1 MLNYNTIKD
10 ITIKD
15 ITIKDITIK
24 DITKNNMDLSGIK
37 DLNLSIILERLN
49 NTNILIK
56 CILISL
62 IFLYFFEDW
71 NFQRILI
78 LLFAFIAIF
87 LFFNRDL
94 IVIKSSDNKNNGNNG
109 NNSKGKN
116 SKMNIKEVNRKL
128 ENISNNVPEKTKNI
142 VPELK
147 DVIKNMKIIIEYSHK
162 MKNLAEEDERSYC
175 KLTKELVKLT
185 KEYVKQINVLI
196 TDIDKKNYPHLTY
209 QKVRDCQKEID
220 IQVNSLHFKVGLDQY
235 MELALLLN
243 EYENTIELITTK
255 IINYL
260 NKNFADS
267 PTASISPIQPIND
280 PRGYDDAQDLSLHFM
295 P

>member
-1 MLNYNTIKD
+1 
-10 ITIKD
+10 
-15 ITIKDITIK
+15 
-24 DITKNNMDLSGIK
+24 MDLSGIK

-94 IVIKSSDNKNNGNNG
+94 IVIKSSDNENNGNNG
-109 NNSKGKN
+109 NNGNNNNNKGKN

-147 DVIKNMKIIIEYSHK
+147 DVIKNMIILFIYI
-162 MKNLAEEDERSYC
+162 SY
-175 KLTKELVKLT
+175 
-185 KEYVKQINVLI
+185 
-196 TDIDKKNYPHLTY
+196 
-209 QKVRDCQKEID
+209 
-220 IQVNSLHFKVGLDQY
+220 
-235 MELALLLN
+235 
-243 EYENTIELITTK
+243 
-255 IINYL
+255 
-260 NKNFADS
+260 
-267 PTASISPIQPIND
+267 
-280 PRGYDDAQDLSLHFM
+280 
-295 P
+295 

>member
-1 MLNYNTIKD
+1 
-10 ITIKD
+10 
-15 ITIKDITIK
+15 
-24 DITKNNMDLSGIK
+24 MDLSGIK

-71 NFQRILI
+71 SFQRILI
-78 LLFAFIAIF
+78 LLVAFIAIF
-87 LFFNRDL
+87 LFINRDL
-94 IVIKSSDNKNNGNNG
+94 IVIKSNLDNSNNDKNI
-109 NNSKGKN
+109 KN

-128 ENISNNVPEKTKNI
+128 ESISNNVPQKTKNI

-147 DVIKNMKIIIEYSHK
+147 DIIKNMKLIIEYSDK
-162 MKNLAEEDERSYC
+162 MKKIAEEDERSYC

-196 TDIDKKNYPHLTY
+196 TDIDNKNYPHLTY

-260 NKNFADS
+260 NKNFEDNPS
-267 PTASISPIQPIND
+267 SSISPIQPLND
-280 PRGYDDAQDLSLHFM
+280 PRGYDDSQDLSLHFM